1 MTERRSPNFETAM
14 GRVVSAS
21 SSIAFVAPATYS
33 QDFSHFTQNHLKG
46 SMGSIDDIHEQVVG
60 LVDIRQILGNLQSA
74 VQRMEMC
81 LSHQMVAVEDVRFAL
96 GLGFLAAHAPLIRK
110 CFLVSAAEI
119 IPHQPPNETVS
130 SKVQAPEIAK
140 EPSEDPEL
148 IWADQIP
155 LPMRLI
161 FHGVLHL
168 AQDLPATLPGVA
180 PEVGG
185 QSWALPAYAGS
196 RSLVMKAESLEPSEP
211 RKTPQPHTATPSWD
225 FRAVALRVFTAPLT
239 LLHRCLAQS
248 NIHRRKSDSLAAVR
262 APWMQELQK
271 LRRSRRLIARDTG
284 CTRQRSPT
292 SLERSPQNRWLAGL
306 FDCTTGPGTCSALEL
321 LEGWSG
327 QAFAQVF
334 QDVSAARVGSIKSI
348 TDASQP
354 FAKEAVP
361 SSSAAVPPRQ
371 EEELDTV
378 WDDGRAGGRDGPAT
392 PTAPAPESRCVA
404 QVQAAFDLTGTT
416 QSQEHGGNIGGE
428 PVSIE
433 IGTQSALTLS
443 RIICKFSDSG
453 EVDPG
458 QLGGVGP
465 LWVFACCQSWII
477 PGLRDSPWRMLKRCR
492 RVSLEELQ
500 DNYDADRMQHPRV
513 EISRDLASPAL
524 SEDDLFPSVS
534 TALVGFARTRLVWTP
549 AAKDFQEG
557 LPWQVLSGFSILVPS
572 FVSAGTVALNIMAG
586 DDFRLN
592 TSILCYVVGGL
603 LATLSLRRAG
613 ITALLGPVERRF
625 DEYAEEMGEVTAM
638 YVFMVSCRV
647 LASVITKDVTYGSAV
662 GGGLA
667 TAFPG
672 FTFSL
677 IALTLSLICYCQLHV
692 CCGLELAIDSFGLRI
707 SAAFWDDLRM
717 GVDAEAYSELT
728 FQGLFRDMN
737 MEKALEEWNLV
748 QATLRQ
754 VSGKISG
761 SLFILGATCFA
772 TLMFV
777 GRRFLAEQLLNNADL
792 LRNLSTNLV
801 DTCLWLGWLYPPI
814 LLFVYSMFRAAAVSE
829 KASRVVN
836 SWKFDPEDLGD
847 AQWMDAD
854 RQYVVQYIIQSEA
867 GFYMKGVRL
876 TAGSVQKMRWQP
888 DAKDIE
894 ALATPGSQVRSLSMR
909 LHNARGDGDGCHAL
923 EFNQRSPWG
932 LVQAACGTSS
942 HQCALNAQGG
952 GKWGLAAVVPPE
964 DSEPGSDLL
973 AAAHSAADAVSSG
986 AASSAVTPGHLGDLF
1001 VANKASGQV
1010 KEPVAPPKP
1019 SEFYGDRRAEAW
1031 ASYGIVVGT
1040 ILCKIDKIDEK
1051 NTNRQWVEVK
1061 EEVALH
1067 SPRGRLEPEVKG
1079 PAGKKR
1085 AISAGAVT
1093 HGTGMNEKADNQR
1106 TFATVSYLWMTP
1118 EMKAFYDYTM
1128 GELDDEVTEYISCL
1142 YQALLVPLT
1151 KVAAYTGEAL
1161 LSCALIW
1168 VMARGSQSGSDLF
1181 GLAKG
1186 VAAEVSKSG
1195 VESVSAGRGAGGVRD
1210 LFAPVRVPAAPA
1222 EDSEA
1227 GSDLLAAARTAA
1239 DA

>member
-96 GLGFLAAHAPLIRK
+96 GLGTRTADPK
-110 CFLVSAAEI
+110 MSGEG
-119 IPHQPPNETVS
+119 HQRMGSKS
-130 SKVQAPEIAK
+130 SLKRGGSDGASGLSREPIQVQAPEIAK
-140 EPSEDPEL
+140 EPSE
-148 IWADQIP
+148 
-155 LPMRLI
+155 
-161 FHGVLHL
+161 
-168 AQDLPATLPGVA
+168 DLPATLPGVA

-196 RSLVMKAESLEPSEP
+196 RSLVMK
-211 RKTPQPHTATPSWD
+211 
-225 FRAVALRVFTAPLT
+225 
-239 LLHRCLAQS
+239 S

-262 APWMQELQK
+262 ATKSNISGAFATKSMAGGKQFHHHRQQFLRDRRRNSTQYGMMDALEAATARQLQLNTRRK
-271 LRRSRRLIARDTG
+271 STARRSM
-284 CTRQRSPT
+284 
-292 SLERSPQNRWLAGL
+292 
-306 FDCTTGPGTCSALEL
+306 
-321 LEGWSG
+321 
-327 QAFAQVF
+327 
-334 QDVSAARVGSIKSI
+334 KS
-348 TDASQP
+348 S
-354 FAKEAVP
+354 
-361 SSSAAVPPRQ
+361 
-371 EEELDTV
+371 
-378 WDDGRAGGRDGPAT
+378 
-392 PTAPAPESRCVA
+392 
-404 QVQAAFDLTGTT
+404 
-416 QSQEHGGNIGGE
+416 EHGGQETSVVNL
-428 PVSIE
+428 S
-433 IGTQSALTLS
+433 QSKSAKA
-443 RIICKFSDSG
+443 IIPDPASGPSEEEDEDKVAKFTSNDVFSDSG

-458 QLGGVGP
+458 QEL
-465 LWVFACCQSWII
+465 
-477 PGLRDSPWRMLKRCR
+477 DHPWTSRQRMLKRCR

-534 TALVGFARTRLVWTP
+534 TALVGFARFLLNLVGIL
-549 AAKDFQEG
+549 DFQEG

-625 DEYAEEMGEVTAM
+625 DEYAEEMGFLQDWRKVSLRRFCEVTAM

-692 CCGLELAIDSFGLRI
+692 CCGLELAIDSFGLR
-707 SAAFWDDLRM
+707 
-717 GVDAEAYSELT
+717 
-728 FQGLFRDMN
+728 LFRDMN

-772 TLMFV
+772 TLM
-777 GRRFLAEQLLNNADL
+777 FLAEQLLNNADL

-829 KASRVVN
+829 KASRVAPLVN

-876 TAGSVQKMRWQP
+876 TAGSVQKM
-888 DAKDIE
+888 
-894 ALATPGSQVRSLSMR
+894 SYYM
-909 LHNARGDGDGCHAL
+909 
-923 EFNQRSPWG
+923 
-932 LVQAACGTSS
+932 AA
-942 HQCALNAQGG
+942 
-952 GKWGLAAVVPPE
+952 
-964 DSEPGSDLL
+964 
-973 AAAHSAADAVSSG
+973 
-986 AASSAVTPGHLGDLF
+986 F
-1001 VANKASGQV
+1001 
-1010 KEPVAPPKP
+1010 
-1019 SEFYGDRRAEAW
+1019 
-1031 ASYGIVVGT
+1031 
-1040 ILCKIDKIDEK
+1040 
-1051 NTNRQWVEVK
+1051 
-1061 EEVALH
+1061 
-1067 SPRGRLEPEVKG
+1067 
-1079 PAGKKR
+1079 
-1085 AISAGAVT
+1085 
-1093 HGTGMNEKADNQR
+1093 
-1106 TFATVSYLWMTP
+1106 TFS
-1118 EMKAFYDYTM
+1118 
-1128 GELDDEVTEYISCL
+1128 
-1142 YQALLVPLT
+1142 
-1151 KVAAYTGEAL
+1151 
-1161 LSCALIW
+1161 
-1168 VMARGSQSGSDLF
+1168 
-1181 GLAKG
+1181 
-1186 VAAEVSKSG
+1186 
-1195 VESVSAGRGAGGVRD
+1195 
-1210 LFAPVRVPAAPA
+1210 LFARFFA
-1222 EDSEA
+1222 DS
-1227 GSDLLAAARTAA
+1227 
-1239 DA
+1239 